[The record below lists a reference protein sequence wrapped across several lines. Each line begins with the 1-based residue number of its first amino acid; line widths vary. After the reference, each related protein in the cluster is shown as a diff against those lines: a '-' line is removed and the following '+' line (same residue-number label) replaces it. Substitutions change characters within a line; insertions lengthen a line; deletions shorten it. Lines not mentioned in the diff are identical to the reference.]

1 MGNTRKLALTTKL
14 VSSPLEGHSCGMT
27 DFSIHGEG
35 TTHAVS
41 ELVVVAQ
48 YYILHTHFL
57 KTARL
62 NLTMTR
68 LEDIIVDHVANR
80 LCSGIGSVRASF
92 RIEYKV
98 VYGNFFLTD
107 RVEIIFRKLSLF
119 VLGWSHTQSQNQ
131 FSGLS

>member
-80 LCSGIGSVRASF
+80 LGSGIGSVGASF
-92 RIEYKV
+92 RIVYKV
-98 VYGNFFLTD
+98 LYGNFFLTD
-107 RVEIIFRKLSLF
+107 RVEIIVRNFFCTR
-119 VLGWSHTQSQNQ
+119 LGHTQSQNQ